1 MGGGISLTLFNELQL
16 FGWVN
21 CKEGDNKFQPGPP
34 TVTMTDNS
42 LIRVNV
48 IEFGDV
54 RDRPMTIVN
63 PTGRDVIM
71 DCFGQA
77 TYIDAG
83 SESSGSGR
91 HETYYNSFSSTGTW
105 LIGNAFYLKPGQTIT
120 CQSNT
125 RSRYPVAYYI
135 TPK

>member
-1 MGGGISLTLFNELQL
+1 
-16 FGWVN
+16 
-21 CKEGDNKFQPGPP
+21 
-34 TVTMTDNS
+34 MTDNS

-71 DCFGQA
+71 NCFGQA
-77 TYIDAG
+77 TYHYTG
-83 SESSGSGR
+83 SESEGGGY
-91 HETYYNSFSSTGTW
+91 ETYYNSFSSTGTW
-105 LIGNAFYLKPGQTIT
+105 LIGNTFYLKPGQTIT